1 MPPSR
6 SSTPTTT
13 LPLVSPRSLPTPPSL
28 APLLTK
34 PSFHSSLAI
43 LRATHALLVLAQPL
57 LMPHALPSSTLT
69 THLLR
74 THSSMPSEMLSY
86 LPTLMARMTM
96 STHYLTP
103 SLLALMLH
111 AAPAKR
117 SHRLRPHWV
126 LTLLMKLFPPRKVRL
141 LLRMSRNRRL

>member
-13 LPLVSPRSLPTPPSL
+13 LPLVSLRSPPTPPSL
-28 APLLTK
+28 APSLTK
-34 PSFHSSLAI
+34 PSYPSSLAI
-43 LRATHALLVLAQPL
+43 LRATHALLVLAQHL
-57 LMPHALPSSTLT
+57 LMPHALPSPTLT

-117 SHRLRPHWV
+117 SHRLRPHWI

-141 LLRMSRNRRL
+141 LLRISRKRRL